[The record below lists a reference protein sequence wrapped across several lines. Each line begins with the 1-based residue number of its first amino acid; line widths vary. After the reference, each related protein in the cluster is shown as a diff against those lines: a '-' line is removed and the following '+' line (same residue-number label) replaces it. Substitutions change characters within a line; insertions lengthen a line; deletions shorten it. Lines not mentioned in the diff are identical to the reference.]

1 MRQVTVNMKIETKG
15 NWAGLK
21 RQSSREAA
29 EGLTLL
35 EFYGLTLLEFYDLLD
50 SRKNRFFKNP
60 KRIPSKKVLEADGKH
75 LDEVDLTFQLEGYF
89 YVGQTIEGLDAY
101 QYNDCND
108 FMYIDTKRCLLFNT
122 NKNIVGYYVIKKL
135 QSK

>member
-50 SRKNRFFKNP
+50 SRKNRFFKNNLSQ
-60 KRIPSKKVLEADGKH
+60 ITH
-75 LDEVDLTFQLEGYF
+75 Y
-89 YVGQTIEGLDAY
+89 
-101 QYNDCND
+101 
-108 FMYIDTKRCLLFNT
+108 
-122 NKNIVGYYVIKKL
+122 L
-135 QSK
+135 QGFLIF